1 MTETGI
7 LNINILLQQIV
18 DAFLHYSRMGWS
30 NLKKQYGEKGL
41 VQIEW
46 VLKLFGM
53 LRIMLVDNLFN
64 HCQSIHDKE
73 KTCSKIAVG
82 STNIKSDYDITIS
95 GKNAPEVVMCM
106 IETFY
111 SQNKT
116 MMSIMFDTNLYCV
129 GMYDKNGIRQDLI
142 NEKKVLIFGDQAI
155 VYPVSV
161 SEYTMCLAFALL
173 RLAPVLQQYLPPDLN
188 YLHDLVVKYQNE
200 LQRQCQAGN
209 QRFQQLRKTAQQK
222 TTTQSSKTTAQQK
235 KPAQSSNQTKNPS
248 QQGTP
253 TQSRDQ
259 KIQQV
264 KPRQQQGKTQTQSL
278 RMKAIFRSYQLQTI
292 NAKMVNEILYGFG
305 VALRLMEY
313 VCISMFYAIESYYT
327 PMTVLVVVLFLQG
340 KKFSQQQ
347 AKTKIPP
354 FCFLCCVLENL
365 GFFYEHITPDLLT
378 KTNTD
383 LAPFF
388 LDVSKYLNRIWISM
402 YYLTKDASFQ
412 ARARRIQA
420 DVVSKRGSSPSAVPF
435 SDLAQIIS
443 YKQNDTLQTFTDT
456 LCREIFDSTIP
467 FIRQHV
473 SAPSA

>member
-7 LNINILLQQIV
+7 LNIDTLLQQIV

-30 NLKKQYGEKGL
+30 HLKKQYGEKGL

-53 LRIMLVDNLFN
+53 LRIILVNNLFK

-73 KTCSKIAVG
+73 NTCNINALGSK
-82 STNIKSDYDITIS
+82 NINSDYDATVS

-142 NEKKVLIFGDQAI
+142 NQKKVLIFGDQAI
-155 VYPVSV
+155 VYPVSTL
-161 SEYTMCLAFALL
+161 EYTMCIAFALL
-173 RLAPVLQQYLPPDLN
+173 RLAPVLQQYLPPDLKH
-188 YLHDLVVKYQNE
+188 LHDLVVKYQNE
-200 LQRQCQAGN
+200 LQTQCQAGN
-209 QRFQQLRKTAQQK
+209 QRFQQLTKTAQQK
-222 TTTQSSKTTAQQK
+222 TTTAQQK
-235 KPAQSSNQTKNPS
+235 KPTQSSNQTKNPS

-253 TQSRDQ
+253 TQSKDQ

-264 KPRQQQGKTQTQSL
+264 KPRQQQGKTQTQTQTQSL
-278 RMKAIFRSYQLQTI
+278 RMKAIFRSYQLQTM
-292 NAKMVNEILYGFG
+292 NAKLVNEILYGFG

-388 LDVSKYLNRIWISM
+388 MDVSKYLYRIWISM

-412 ARARRIQA
+412 ARARRIQT
-420 DVVSKRGSSPSAVPF
+420 DIVSKRGSSPSAVPF

-456 LCREIFDSTIP
+456 LCREIFNSTIP

-473 SAPSA
+473 SVPSA